1 MRAYPLVTLAGQE
14 LNNTVDVE
22 SLRAQI
28 APLID
33 AFLELFDGARAKGA
47 GELHRLELGL
57 AVTQRGAVAF
67 AAGDATRS
75 LTLTFETRQRTPS
88 TRSSTSRSSAAKK
101 PDLVKVD

>member
-22 SLRAQI
+22 SLRAQLT
-28 APLID
+28 PLID

-57 AVTQRGAVAF
+57 AMTQRGAVAF
-67 AAGDATRS
+67 AVGDANRS
-75 LTLTFETRQRTPS
+75 LTLTFESRQRAS
-88 TRSSTSRSSAAKK
+88 GTRSTTSRSSAAKE
-101 PDLVKVD
+101 PDVVKVE